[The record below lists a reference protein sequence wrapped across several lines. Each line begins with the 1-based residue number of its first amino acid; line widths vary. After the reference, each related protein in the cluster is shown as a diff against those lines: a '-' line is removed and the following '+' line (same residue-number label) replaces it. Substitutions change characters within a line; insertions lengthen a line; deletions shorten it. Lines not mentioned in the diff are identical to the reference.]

1 MAKLLENNQYK
12 YPAIPLPVPSS
23 TKIGL
28 ERPLINTFTKEGTSY
43 QFSFKKTQSDQIRYI
58 IVYSTENNTKLD
70 SNDPSQIVEKVFI
83 DAKSESIKYCISK
96 DKLNDSKK
104 VAFTFI
110 DFYGNESIPEI
121 VNLHTEIKAN

>member
-1 MAKLLENNQYK
+1 MY
-12 YPAIPLPVPSS
+12 
-23 TKIGL
+23 
-28 ERPLINTFTKEGTSY
+28 
-43 QFSFKKTQSDQIRYI
+43 
-58 IVYSTENNTKLD
+58 VYSTENNTKLD

-121 VNLHTEIKAN
+121 VNLHTEIKPN